1 MLGEFDYGLATATL
15 ASTLGGLSGFIAT
28 ASEAEADEVIVTFV
42 RLVTLST
49 VVVPVLVALFFR

>member
-1 MLGEFDYGLATATL
+1 MLGEFDYDLATATL
-15 ASTLGGLSGFIAT
+15 ASIPGGLSGVIAT

>member
-1 MLGEFDYGLATATL
+1 
-15 ASTLGGLSGFIAT
+15 
-28 ASEAEADEVIVTFV
+28 VIVTFV